1 MPSQPTI
8 VRPTAVAL
16 VGQPNCGKS
25 TLFNALTGL
34 RQHIANYPGV
44 TVEKKTGRLDRR
56 RRRIEL
62 VDLPGTYSLSAFSPE
77 ERVVSQ
83 FLIQE
88 SPQAVI
94 NVLDA
99 TQLRRGLTLT
109 LQLLEMGLPLIAVLN
124 MSDVAEHNQ
133 QPVNAERLSAAL
145 GVPVVSTIGRRGQG
159 LEPLTQALDDVL
171 DGRVRIATRLPDYG
185 PLEASL
191 AAVLEAL
198 PEKLRSRW
206 LGLHLLEGESDAR
219 TLIGPYLSAEELE
232 RVRTVAARERTVFAQ
247 REGISVADHIVAMR
261 NHQAQEIE
269 SACVPLAVPGRI
281 PMSERVDRVLLNR
294 WLAPVFLLATV
305 YAIYHTA
312 IVQGYELTHYTWP
325 LLAGM
330 RNLAAEWLP
339 AAGFLYD
346 PLTRSM
352 VLWLIDSVNTLLN
365 YVPIFLILFALIA
378 ILEDSGY
385 MARIAFILDRIL
397 HRFGLH
403 GQSTLPFVLGGV
415 FAGGCAVP
423 GVMATKAIPDPRA
436 RLATIL
442 TVPYMNCL
450 AKVPL
455 YTLLIGIFFVDHKG
469 LMLFFIATITV
480 MVALLVARL
489 LTASVLQP
497 METVPFVMEMP
508 RYHLPTVRGVLRPA
522 FDRTWLYIKKVG
534 TIVLAVAVVIFV
546 LLNLPGLSTDERAT
560 FDQRAQVSLQT
571 FHTAIAGNPH
581 AEFFRDPEVLLDAL
595 NLASSYRARRMNMS
609 SPEAI
614 AALDARTEAANPELF
629 PFIRPGGGDRDVRSI
644 HRALRQLDQERRT
657 LRLEM
662 QETRIVNS
670 LLGRVGR
677 ALEPVTQAAG
687 FDWKINVAL
696 LSSFA
701 ARESSVA
708 TLGVLF
714 QQEESGAQTLEQ
726 RMGAAMSHE
735 HAALVALALIVFFAI
750 YPPCLATAI
759 MVRIQTASTG
769 WMLFSI
775 VFPTALGL
783 LLASAVYTTG
793 VHYQL
798 DAVTMMVSFWTT
810 ALALLLIIGFWPR
823 RRSNPPPRLAEDTRG
838 A

>member
-1 MPSQPTI
+1 MPSHPARPQPVI
-8 VRPTAVAL
+8 VGL
-16 VGQPNCGKS
+16 VGQPNSGKS

-44 TVEKKTGRLDRR
+44 TVEKKTGRLDRHG
-56 RRRIEL
+56 RRIEL
-62 VDLPGTYSLSAFSPE
+62 VDLPGSYSLSAFSPE

-83 FLIQE
+83 FLLQE

-99 TQLRRGLTLT
+99 TQLRRGLMLT

-124 MSDVAEHNQ
+124 MSDVAQRNQ
-133 QPVNAERLSAAL
+133 QPVNTGRLSAAL
-145 GVPVVSTIGRRGQG
+145 GAPVVSTIGRRGQG
-159 LEPLTQALDDVL
+159 LEPLTQTLDDVL

-185 PLEASL
+185 PLEGPL
-191 AAVLEAL
+191 ATVLEAL

-219 TLIGPYLSAEELE
+219 ALIGPYLSAEELE
-232 RVRTVAARERTVFAQ
+232 HTLTVAARERADFTQ
-247 REGISVADHIVAMR
+247 RQGISVADHIVGTR
-261 NHQAQEIE
+261 NRQAHEIE
-269 SACVPLAVPGRI
+269 SACVPAGTPGRI
-281 PMSERVDRVLLNR
+281 SLSERVDRAVLNR

-305 YAIYHTA
+305 YAIYHTS

-352 VLWLIDSVNTLLN
+352 ALWLIDSVNTLLN

-489 LTASVLQP
+489 LTASVL
-497 METVPFVMEMP
+497 
-508 RYHLPTVRGVLRPA
+508 R
-522 FDRTWLYIKKVG
+522 
-534 TIVLAVAVVIFV
+534 
-546 LLNLPGLSTDERAT
+546 
-560 FDQRAQVSLQT
+560 
-571 FHTAIAGNPH
+571 
-581 AEFFRDPEVLLDAL
+581 
-595 NLASSYRARRMNMS
+595 
-609 SPEAI
+609 
-614 AALDARTEAANPELF
+614 
-629 PFIRPGGGDRDVRSI
+629 
-644 HRALRQLDQERRT
+644 
-657 LRLEM
+657 
-662 QETRIVNS
+662 
-670 LLGRVGR
+670 
-677 ALEPVTQAAG
+677 
-687 FDWKINVAL
+687 
-696 LSSFA
+696 
-701 ARESSVA
+701 
-708 TLGVLF
+708 
-714 QQEESGAQTLEQ
+714 
-726 RMGAAMSHE
+726 
-735 HAALVALALIVFFAI
+735 
-750 YPPCLATAI
+750 
-759 MVRIQTASTG
+759 
-769 WMLFSI
+769 
-775 VFPTALGL
+775 
-783 LLASAVYTTG
+783 
-793 VHYQL
+793 
-798 DAVTMMVSFWTT
+798 
-810 ALALLLIIGFWPR
+810 
-823 RRSNPPPRLAEDTRG
+823 
-838 A
+838 